1 MPVSFFVLK
10 EKKMHSNHKLFVLDL
25 AAEATLELEGTVRAS
40 LITVAES
47 HGFADWSTDM
57 DYAREIGNPEKRAE
71 VYFMFACFLLLAI
84 GDDNF

>member
-1 MPVSFFVLK
+1 MP
-10 EKKMHSNHKLFVLDL
+10 SNHKLSVFDL
-25 AAEATLELEGTVRAS
+25 AAEATVELKGTVRTS

-47 HGFADWSTDM
+47 HGFADWNTDM
-57 DYAREIGNPEKRAE
+57 DYAREIGNPEKKAE